1 MTVWYVYFDEKKT
14 DIFNSFESAL
24 KASNDYLKFCFALED
39 YEKYSFDLYEQANE
53 TEEEIFVRDYKGH
66 NIIQIEKDEFNDRSE
81 PITEDDI
88 AFVKGK
94 AEDAVIDLLFTN
106 LHNKDIDEMSRIFV
120 DHFIGKCK
128 EHSVIVEKGKL
139 FMEDNN
145 ENSI

>member
-14 DIFNSFESAL
+14 DIFNNFESAL

-81 PITEDDI
+81 SLTEKDI
-88 AFVKGK
+88 SLIKDK
-94 AEDAVIDLLFTN
+94 AEDAVVDLLFTR
-106 LHNKDIDEMSRIFV
+106 LHNKDIQELSKIFV
-120 DHFIGKCK
+120 EHF
-128 EHSVIVEKGKL
+128 VRKGQNYIFHNL
-139 FMEDNN
+139 LWQSNRTSNN
-145 ENSI
+145 H

>member
-1 MTVWYVYFDEKKT
+1 M
-14 DIFNSFESAL
+14 
-24 KASNDYLKFCFALED
+24 KFCFALED

>member
-81 PITEDDI
+81 SLTEKDI
-88 AFVKGK
+88 SLIKDK
-94 AEDAVIDLLFTN
+94 AEDAVVDLLFTN

-120 DHFIGKCK
+120 EHFVRKCA
-128 EHSVIVEKGKL
+128 EQSAVVEKGKL

-145 ENSI
+145 ENST